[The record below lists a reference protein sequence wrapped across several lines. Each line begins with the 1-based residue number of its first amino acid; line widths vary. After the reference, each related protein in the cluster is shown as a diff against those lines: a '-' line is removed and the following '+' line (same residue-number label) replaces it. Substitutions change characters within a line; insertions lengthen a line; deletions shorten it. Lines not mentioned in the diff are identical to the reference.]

1 MSQRQVR
8 KVSKYTI
15 RIKDILEN
23 YYILSKQNL
32 SLETFNIA
40 DLDNNVGVWDNP
52 FQKKYKDYKTPFDT
66 VDPTVDEILEST
78 WNKLFDFKFPTL
90 PDYKTGQ
97 LEKNILKAYYM
108 REIGFETIER
118 FKLAL
123 NQTLNRIMPYYIELY
138 KSISL
143 HGENPLEN
151 YDLIDHS
158 DRKTDSKST
167 GTNNGTETSNGSA
180 KQVYEDTPSNE
191 LGAGTN
197 YATNVTK
204 NEANNTSTSKN
215 DSTGTNA
222 VTDTYDRHAHGIMG
236 YSKQDLIERY
246 RENILN
252 VEELIIME
260 LRDLF
265 MLLY

>member
-1 MSQRQVR
+1 M
-8 KVSKYTI
+8 SKYTI

-23 YYILSKQNL
+23 YYILNSQNT
-32 SLETFNIA
+32 SLETFNMTN
-40 DLDNNVGVWDNP
+40 LDNEVGVWDNP
-52 FQKKYKDYKTPFDT
+52 FQNKYKNYQSPFDKPE
-66 VDPTVDEILEST
+66 PTVDEILDNT
-78 WNKLFDFKFPTL
+78 WSNLFDFKFPTL
-90 PDYKTGQ
+90 PEYKAGQ

-143 HGENPLEN
+143 QGDNPLEN

-158 DRKTDSKST
+158 NRITNSKST
-167 GTNNGTETSNGSA
+167 GENNGTDTSSGNA

-204 NEANNTSTSKN
+204 NEASNTSTSKN
-215 DSTGTNA
+215 NSSGTND

>member
-1 MSQRQVR
+1 M
-8 KVSKYTI
+8 SKYTI

-23 YYILSKQNL
+23 YYILNSKNE
-32 SLETFNIA
+32 SVSTFEEATIDSTNE
-40 DLDNNVGVWDNP
+40 WDNP
-52 FQKKYKDYKTPFDT
+52 FQNKYKDYKTPFDET
-66 VDPTVDEILEST
+66 EPTVDTIIDTT
-78 WNKLFDFKFPTL
+78 WDKIFDFSFPNL
-90 PDYKTGQ
+90 PDYQKGQ
-97 LEKNILKAYYM
+97 LEKSILKAYYM
-108 REIGFETIER
+108 REIGFETINR

-143 HGENPLEN
+143 QGDNPLEN

-158 DRKTDSKST
+158 NRVTSSKSSAQ
-167 GTNNGTETSNGSA
+167 NNGSENSSGKG
-180 KQVYEDTPSNE
+180 KQVFEETPSDE
-191 LGAGTN
+191 MGAGTN

-204 NEANNTSTSKN
+204 NEATNNINTENTSS
-215 DSTGTNA
+215 GTND